1 MNFRHWGEMPPST
14 PEITPNVS
22 GDIEKSMEKFFFSEL
37 DSNGQ
42 NEDCSD
48 HSIVLV
54 LPNTANYTHC

>member
-1 MNFRHWGEMPPST
+1 MPPST